1 MSDAEF
7 LREAIGIAAEGVRT
21 GAGGPFGALVVSD
34 GRVLGRGSN
43 RVLVAHDPSAHAE
56 IVAIRA
62 ACAALGDFSLAGC
75 TLYAS
80 CEPCPMCLGAI
91 HWARIARVVFAC
103 DRREAARAGF
113 DDELL
118 HAQFALPPGQRALRL
133 EQVELAGAQRP
144 FELWLAKPERIPY

>member
-7 LREAIGIAAEGVRT
+7 LREAIDIAEAGVRA
-21 GAGGPFGALVVSD
+21 GAGGPFGALVVRE

-56 IVAIRA
+56 VVAIRA
-62 ACAALGDFSLAGC
+62 ACAALDDFALAGC

-91 HWARIARVVFAC
+91 HWARIARVVYAC

-113 DDELL
+113 DDERL
-118 HAQFALPPGQRALRL
+118 HAQFALPPERRGLRL
-133 EQVELAGAQRP
+133 ERLELEGARRP
-144 FELWLAKPERIPY
+144 FELWLAKPDRVPY